1 MSEYKITCCST
12 ADMPAA
18 YFEERKIPYVCFHYR
33 MDGVEYPD
41 DLGKTMPFA
50 EFYDRISK
58 GAEPTTAQVNA
69 QQYMDFFE
77 PILKEGKD
85 ILHFTLSGGISGS
98 VNSANIAKTQLEEKY
113 PDRKVIVIDSLEAS
127 SGFGMLVD
135 AALDKQE
142 EGLSLEE
149 NAAWAEENKNRL
161 HHWFF
166 STDLTS
172 FIRGGRISKV
182 SGFVGQALNICPL
195 MNVNSE
201 GKLIPRNKYRGKKQ
215 VIREM
220 VKRMEEHAQ
229 GGLSYNGKCFMSCS
243 ACEEDARKVADI
255 IEEKFPNLNGKVVIN
270 SIGTVI
276 GSHTGPGTVA
286 LFFWGMRE
294 QFRKVIRRKV
304 KHDETNITGYGSWN
318 CQYYSGS
325 QRWNHDGCHGAV

>member
-1 MSEYKITCCST
+1 MFIFLEVRRMIVMSEYKITCCST
-12 ADMPAA
+12 ADMPAS
-18 YFEERKIPYVCFHYR
+18 YFEERNLPYVCFQYR

-98 VNSANIAKTQLEEKY
+98 VNSANIAKTQMEEKY
-113 PDRKVIVIDSLEAS
+113 PERKIIVIDSLAAS

-149 NAAWAEENKNRL
+149 NAAWAEENKNKL

-172 FIRGGRISKV
+172 FFRGGRISKV

-195 MNVNSE
+195 MNVNAE

-220 VKRMEEHAQ
+220 VKRMEQHAQ
-229 GGLSYNGKCFMSCS
+229 GGLEYSGKCFMSCS
-243 ACEEDARKVADI
+243 ACEEDARKVADM
-255 IEEKFPNLNGKVVIN
+255 IEEKFPNLNGKVRIN

-276 GSHTGPGTVA
+276 GAHTGPGTVA
-286 LFFWGMRE
+286 LFFWGDERE
-294 QFRKVIRRKV
+294 I
-304 KHDETNITGYGSWN
+304 
-318 CQYYSGS
+318 
-325 QRWNHDGCHGAV
+325 

>member
-98 VNSANIAKTQLEEKY
+98 VNSANIAKTQMEEKY
-113 PDRKVIVIDSLEAS
+113 PDRKVIVIDSLAAS

-149 NAAWAEENKNRL
+149 NAAWAEENKNKL

-243 ACEEDARKVADI
+243 ACEEDARKVADM

-286 LFFWGMRE
+286 LFFWG
-294 QFRKVIRRKV
+294 
-304 KHDETNITGYGSWN
+304 DERTI
-318 CQYYSGS
+318 
-325 QRWNHDGCHGAV
+325 

>member
-113 PDRKVIVIDSLEAS
+113 PDRKVIVIDSLAAS

-220 VKRMEEHAQ
+220 VKRMAEHAQ

-286 LFFWGMRE
+286 LFFWG
-294 QFRKVIRRKV
+294 
-304 KHDETNITGYGSWN
+304 DERTI
-318 CQYYSGS
+318 
-325 QRWNHDGCHGAV
+325 

>member
-1 MSEYKITCCST
+1 MFIFLEVRRMIVMSEYKITCCST
-12 ADMPAA
+12 ADMPAS
-18 YFEERKIPYVCFHYR
+18 YFEERNLPYVCFQYR

-98 VNSANIAKTQLEEKY
+98 VNSANIAKTQMEEKY
-113 PDRKVIVIDSLEAS
+113 PERKIIVIDSLAAS

-149 NAAWAEENKNRL
+149 NAAWAEENKNKL

-195 MNVNSE
+195 MNVNAE

-220 VKRMEEHAQ
+220 VKRMEQHAQ
-229 GGLSYNGKCFMSCS
+229 GGLEYSGKCFMSCS
-243 ACEEDARKVADI
+243 ACEEDARKVADM
-255 IEEKFPNLNGKVVIN
+255 IEEKFPNLNGKVRIN

-276 GSHTGPGTVA
+276 GAHTGPGTVA
-286 LFFWGMRE
+286 LFFWGDERE
-294 QFRKVIRRKV
+294 I
-304 KHDETNITGYGSWN
+304 
-318 CQYYSGS
+318 
-325 QRWNHDGCHGAV
+325 

>member
-113 PDRKVIVIDSLEAS
+113 PDRKVIVIDSLAAS

-286 LFFWGMRE
+286 LFLWG
-294 QFRKVIRRKV
+294 
-304 KHDETNITGYGSWN
+304 DERTI
-318 CQYYSGS
+318 
-325 QRWNHDGCHGAV
+325 

>member
-12 ADMPAA
+12 ADMPAS
-18 YFEERKIPYVCFHYR
+18 YFEERDLPYVCFQYR

-98 VNSANIAKTQLEEKY
+98 VNSANIAKTQMEEKY
-113 PDRKVIVIDSLEAS
+113 PERKIIVIDSLAAS

-149 NAAWAEENKNRL
+149 NAAWAEENKNKL

-182 SGFVGQALNICPL
+182 SGLVGQALNICPL

-220 VKRMEEHAQ
+220 VKRMEQHAQ

-243 ACEEDARKVADI
+243 ACEEDARKVADM
-255 IEEKFPNLNGKVVIN
+255 IEEKFPNLNGKVRIN

-276 GSHTGPGTVA
+276 GAHTGPGTVA
-286 LFFWGMRE
+286 LFFWGDERE
-294 QFRKVIRRKV
+294 I
-304 KHDETNITGYGSWN
+304 
-318 CQYYSGS
+318 
-325 QRWNHDGCHGAV
+325 

>member
-77 PILKEGKD
+77 PILKEGND

-98 VNSANIAKTQLEEKY
+98 VNSANIAKTQMEEKY
-113 PDRKVIVIDSLEAS
+113 PDRKVIVIDSLAAS

-149 NAAWAEENKNRL
+149 NAAWAEENKNKL

-286 LFFWGMRE
+286 LFFWG
-294 QFRKVIRRKV
+294 
-304 KHDETNITGYGSWN
+304 DERTI
-318 CQYYSGS
+318 
-325 QRWNHDGCHGAV
+325 

>member
-12 ADMPAA
+12 ADMPAS
-18 YFEERKIPYVCFHYR
+18 YFEERNLPYVCFQYR

-98 VNSANIAKTQLEEKY
+98 VNSANIAKTQMEEKY
-113 PDRKVIVIDSLEAS
+113 PERKIIVIDSLAAS

-149 NAAWAEENKNRL
+149 NAAWAEENKNKL

-195 MNVNSE
+195 MNVNAE

-220 VKRMEEHAQ
+220 VKRMEQHAQ
-229 GGLSYNGKCFMSCS
+229 GGLEYSGKCFMSCS
-243 ACEEDARKVADI
+243 ACEEDARKVADM
-255 IEEKFPNLNGKVVIN
+255 IEEKFPNLNGKVRIN
-270 SIGTVI
+270 NIGTVI
-276 GSHTGPGTVA
+276 GAHTGPGTVA
-286 LFFWGMRE
+286 LFFWGDERE
-294 QFRKVIRRKV
+294 I
-304 KHDETNITGYGSWN
+304 
-318 CQYYSGS
+318 
-325 QRWNHDGCHGAV
+325 

>member
-113 PDRKVIVIDSLEAS
+113 PDRKVIVIDSLAAS

-286 LFFWGMRE
+286 LFFWG
-294 QFRKVIRRKV
+294 
-304 KHDETNITGYGSWN
+304 DERTI
-318 CQYYSGS
+318 
-325 QRWNHDGCHGAV
+325 

>member
-1 MSEYKITCCST
+1 MFIFLEVRRMIVMSEYKITCCST
-12 ADMPAA
+12 ADMPAS
-18 YFEERKIPYVCFHYR
+18 YFEERNLPYVCFQYR

-98 VNSANIAKTQLEEKY
+98 VNSANIAKTQMEEKY
-113 PDRKVIVIDSLEAS
+113 PERKIIVIDSLAAS

-149 NAAWAEENKNRL
+149 NAAWVEENKNKL

-195 MNVNSE
+195 MNVNAE

-220 VKRMEEHAQ
+220 VKRMEQHAQ
-229 GGLSYNGKCFMSCS
+229 GGLEYSGKCFMSCS
-243 ACEEDARKVADI
+243 ACEEDARKVADM
-255 IEEKFPNLNGKVVIN
+255 IEEKFPNLNGKVRIN

-276 GSHTGPGTVA
+276 GAHTGPGTVA
-286 LFFWGMRE
+286 LFFWGDERE
-294 QFRKVIRRKV
+294 I
-304 KHDETNITGYGSWN
+304 
-318 CQYYSGS
+318 
-325 QRWNHDGCHGAV
+325 

>member
-12 ADMPAA
+12 ADMPAS
-18 YFEERKIPYVCFHYR
+18 YFEERDLPYVCFQYR

-98 VNSANIAKTQLEEKY
+98 VNSANIPE
-113 PDRKVIVIDSLEAS
+113 RKIIVIDSLAAS

-149 NAAWAEENKNRL
+149 NAAWAEENKNKL

-182 SGFVGQALNICPL
+182 SGLVGQALNICPL

-220 VKRMEEHAQ
+220 VKRMEQHAQ

-243 ACEEDARKVADI
+243 ACEEDARKVADM
-255 IEEKFPNLNGKVVIN
+255 IEEKFPNLNGKVRIN

-276 GSHTGPGTVA
+276 GAHTGPGTVA
-286 LFFWGMRE
+286 LFFWGDERE
-294 QFRKVIRRKV
+294 I
-304 KHDETNITGYGSWN
+304 
-318 CQYYSGS
+318 
-325 QRWNHDGCHGAV
+325 

>member
-113 PDRKVIVIDSLEAS
+113 PDRKVIVIDSLAAS

-135 AALDKQE
+135 VALDKQE

-286 LFFWGMRE
+286 LFFWG
-294 QFRKVIRRKV
+294 
-304 KHDETNITGYGSWN
+304 DERTI
-318 CQYYSGS
+318 
-325 QRWNHDGCHGAV
+325 

>member
-41 DLGKTMPFA
+41 DLGKTMPFS

-113 PDRKVIVIDSLEAS
+113 PDRKVIVIDSLAAS

-286 LFFWGMRE
+286 LFFWG
-294 QFRKVIRRKV
+294 
-304 KHDETNITGYGSWN
+304 DERTI
-318 CQYYSGS
+318 
-325 QRWNHDGCHGAV
+325 

>member
-12 ADMPAA
+12 ADMPAS
-18 YFEERKIPYVCFHYR
+18 YFEERKLPYVCFQYR
-33 MDGVEYPD
+33 MDEVEYPD

-98 VNSANIAKTQLEEKY
+98 VNSANIAKTQMEEKY
-113 PDRKVIVIDSLEAS
+113 PERKIVVIDSLAAS

-149 NAAWAEENKNRL
+149 NAAWAEENKNKL

-195 MNVNSE
+195 MNVNAE

-220 VKRMEEHAQ
+220 VKRMEQHAQ
-229 GGLSYNGKCFMSCS
+229 GGLEYSGKCFMSCS
-243 ACEEDARKVADI
+243 ACEEDARKVADM
-255 IEEKFPNLNGKVVIN
+255 IEEKFPNLNGKVRIN

-276 GSHTGPGTVA
+276 GAHTGPGTVA
-286 LFFWGMRE
+286 LFFWGDERE
-294 QFRKVIRRKV
+294 I
-304 KHDETNITGYGSWN
+304 
-318 CQYYSGS
+318 
-325 QRWNHDGCHGAV
+325 

>member
-50 EFYDRISK
+50 EFYDLISK

-113 PDRKVIVIDSLEAS
+113 PDRKVIVIDSLAAS

-286 LFFWGMRE
+286 LFFWG
-294 QFRKVIRRKV
+294 
-304 KHDETNITGYGSWN
+304 DERTI
-318 CQYYSGS
+318 
-325 QRWNHDGCHGAV
+325 

>member
-12 ADMPAA
+12 ADMPAS
-18 YFEERKIPYVCFHYR
+18 YFEERDLPYVCFQYR

-98 VNSANIAKTQLEEKY
+98 VNSANIAKTQMEEKY
-113 PDRKVIVIDSLEAS
+113 PERKIIVIDSLAAS

-149 NAAWAEENKNRL
+149 NAAWAEENKNKL

-182 SGFVGQALNICPL
+182 SGLVGQALNICPL

-215 VIREM
+215 VIREI
-220 VKRMEEHAQ
+220 VKRMEQHAQ

-243 ACEEDARKVADI
+243 ACEEDARKVADM
-255 IEEKFPNLNGKVVIN
+255 IEEKFPNLNGKVRIN

-276 GSHTGPGTVA
+276 GAHTGPGTVA
-286 LFFWGMRE
+286 LFFWGDERE
-294 QFRKVIRRKV
+294 I
-304 KHDETNITGYGSWN
+304 
-318 CQYYSGS
+318 
-325 QRWNHDGCHGAV
+325 

>member
-113 PDRKVIVIDSLEAS
+113 PDRKVIVIDSLAAS

-135 AALDKQE
+135 AVLDKQE

-286 LFFWGMRE
+286 LFFWG
-294 QFRKVIRRKV
+294 
-304 KHDETNITGYGSWN
+304 DERTI
-318 CQYYSGS
+318 
-325 QRWNHDGCHGAV
+325 

>member
-1 MSEYKITCCST
+1 MFIFLEVRRMIVMSEYKITCCST
-12 ADMPAA
+12 ADMPAS
-18 YFEERKIPYVCFHYR
+18 YFEERKLPYVCFQYR
-33 MDGVEYPD
+33 MDEVEYPD

-98 VNSANIAKTQLEEKY
+98 VNSANIAKTQMEEKY
-113 PDRKVIVIDSLEAS
+113 PERKIVVIDSLAAS

-149 NAAWAEENKNRL
+149 NAAWAEENKNKL

-195 MNVNSE
+195 MNVNAE

-220 VKRMEEHAQ
+220 VKRMEQHAQ
-229 GGLSYNGKCFMSCS
+229 GGLEYSGKCFMSCS
-243 ACEEDARKVADI
+243 ACEEDARKVADM
-255 IEEKFPNLNGKVVIN
+255 IEEKFPNLNGKVRIN

-276 GSHTGPGTVA
+276 GAHTGPGTVA
-286 LFFWGMRE
+286 LFFWGDERE
-294 QFRKVIRRKV
+294 I
-304 KHDETNITGYGSWN
+304 
-318 CQYYSGS
+318 
-325 QRWNHDGCHGAV
+325 

>member
-113 PDRKVIVIDSLEAS
+113 PDRKVIVIDSLAAS

-255 IEEKFPNLNGKVVIN
+255 IEEKFPNLNGKVVSN

-286 LFFWGMRE
+286 LFFWG
-294 QFRKVIRRKV
+294 
-304 KHDETNITGYGSWN
+304 DERTI
-318 CQYYSGS
+318 
-325 QRWNHDGCHGAV
+325 

>member
-12 ADMPAA
+12 ADMPAS
-18 YFEERKIPYVCFHYR
+18 YFEERNLPYVCFQYR

-98 VNSANIAKTQLEEKY
+98 VNSANIARTQMEEKY
-113 PDRKVIVIDSLEAS
+113 PERKIIVIDSLAAS

-149 NAAWAEENKNRL
+149 NAAWAEENKNKL

-195 MNVNSE
+195 MNVNAE

-243 ACEEDARKVADI
+243 ACEEDARKVADM
-255 IEEKFPNLNGKVVIN
+255 IEEKFPNLNGKVRIN

-276 GSHTGPGTVA
+276 GAHTGPGTVA
-286 LFFWGMRE
+286 LFFWGDERE
-294 QFRKVIRRKV
+294 I
-304 KHDETNITGYGSWN
+304 
-318 CQYYSGS
+318 
-325 QRWNHDGCHGAV
+325 

>member
-12 ADMPAA
+12 ADMPAS
-18 YFEERKIPYVCFHYR
+18 YFEERNLPYVCFQYR

-98 VNSANIAKTQLEEKY
+98 VNSANIAKTQMEEKY
-113 PDRKVIVIDSLEAS
+113 PERKIIVIDSLAAS

-149 NAAWAEENKNRL
+149 NAAWAEENKNKL

-195 MNVNSE
+195 MNVNAE

-243 ACEEDARKVADI
+243 ACEEDARKVADM
-255 IEEKFPNLNGKVVIN
+255 IEEKFPNLNGKVRIN

-276 GSHTGPGTVA
+276 GAHTGPGTVA
-286 LFFWGMRE
+286 LFSGEMRE
-294 QFRKVIRRKV
+294 KFRTSTRRRV
-304 KHDETNITGYGSWN
+304 KK
-318 CQYYSGS
+318 
-325 QRWNHDGCHGAV
+325 

>member
-113 PDRKVIVIDSLEAS
+113 PDRKVIVIDSLAAS

-276 GSHTGPGTVA
+276 GSHTGPGAVA
-286 LFFWGMRE
+286 LFFWG
-294 QFRKVIRRKV
+294 
-304 KHDETNITGYGSWN
+304 DERTI
-318 CQYYSGS
+318 
-325 QRWNHDGCHGAV
+325 

>member
-1 MSEYKITCCST
+1 MREYQITCCST
-12 ADMPAA
+12 ADMTAA

-98 VNSANIAKTQLEEKY
+98 VNSANIAKTQMEEKY
-113 PDRKVIVIDSLEAS
+113 PDRKVIVIDSLAAS

-135 AALDKQE
+135 AALDKQA

-149 NAAWAEENKNRL
+149 NAAWAEENKNKL

-286 LFFWGMRE
+286 LFFWG
-294 QFRKVIRRKV
+294 
-304 KHDETNITGYGSWN
+304 DERTI
-318 CQYYSGS
+318 
-325 QRWNHDGCHGAV
+325 

>member
-98 VNSANIAKTQLEEKY
+98 VNSANIAKTQMEEKY
-113 PDRKVIVIDSLEAS
+113 PDRKVIVIDSLAAS

-135 AALDKQE
+135 AALDKQV

-286 LFFWGMRE
+286 LFFWG
-294 QFRKVIRRKV
+294 
-304 KHDETNITGYGSWN
+304 DERTI
-318 CQYYSGS
+318 
-325 QRWNHDGCHGAV
+325 

>member
-12 ADMPAA
+12 ADMPAS
-18 YFEERKIPYVCFHYR
+18 YFEERKIPYVCFQYR

-98 VNSANIAKTQLEEKY
+98 VNSANIAKTQMEEKY
-113 PDRKVIVIDSLEAS
+113 PERKIIVIDSLAAS
-127 SGFGMLVD
+127 SGFGMIVD

-149 NAAWAEENKNRL
+149 NAAWAEENKNKL

-201 GKLIPRNKYRGKKQ
+201 GKLILRNKYRGKKQ

-220 VKRMEEHAQ
+220 VKRMEQHAQ
-229 GGLSYNGKCFMSCS
+229 GGLEYSGKCFMSCS
-243 ACEEDARKVADI
+243 ACEEDARKVADM
-255 IEEKFPNLNGKVVIN
+255 IEEKFPNLNGKVRIN

-276 GSHTGPGTVA
+276 GAHTGPGTVA
-286 LFFWGMRE
+286 LFFWGDERE
-294 QFRKVIRRKV
+294 I
-304 KHDETNITGYGSWN
+304 
-318 CQYYSGS
+318 
-325 QRWNHDGCHGAV
+325 

>member
-12 ADMPAA
+12 ADMPAS
-18 YFEERKIPYVCFHYR
+18 YFEERKIPYICFQYR

-58 GAEPTTAQVNA
+58 GAEPTTAQINA

-98 VNSANIAKTQLEEKY
+98 VNSANIAKTQMEEKY
-113 PDRKVIVIDSLEAS
+113 PERKIIVIDSLAAS

-149 NAAWAEENKNRL
+149 NAAWAEENKNKL

-220 VKRMEEHAQ
+220 VKRMEQHAQ

-243 ACEEDARKVADI
+243 ACEEDARKVADV
-255 IEEKFPNLNGKVVIN
+255 IEEKFPNLNGKVMIN

-276 GSHTGPGTVA
+276 GAHTGPGTVA
-286 LFFWGMRE
+286 LFFWGDERE
-294 QFRKVIRRKV
+294 L
-304 KHDETNITGYGSWN
+304 
-318 CQYYSGS
+318 
-325 QRWNHDGCHGAV
+325 

>member
-12 ADMPAA
+12 ADMPAS
-18 YFEERKIPYVCFHYR
+18 YFEERKIPYVCFQYR

-98 VNSANIAKTQLEEKY
+98 VNSANIAKTQMEEKY
-113 PDRKVIVIDSLEAS
+113 PERKIIVIDSLAAS

-149 NAAWAEENKNRL
+149 NAAWAEENKNKL

-220 VKRMEEHAQ
+220 VKRMEQHAQ
-229 GGLSYNGKCFMSCS
+229 GGLSYSGKCFMSCS
-243 ACEEDARKVADI
+243 ACEEDARKVADML
-255 IEEKFPNLNGKVVIN
+255 EEKFPNLNGKVRIN

-276 GSHTGPGTVA
+276 GAHTGPGTVA
-286 LFFWGMRE
+286 LFFWGDERE
-294 QFRKVIRRKV
+294 I
-304 KHDETNITGYGSWN
+304 
-318 CQYYSGS
+318 
-325 QRWNHDGCHGAV
+325 

>member
-113 PDRKVIVIDSLEAS
+113 PDRKVIVIDSLAAS

-135 AALDKQE
+135 AALDKQV

-286 LFFWGMRE
+286 LFFWG
-294 QFRKVIRRKV
+294 
-304 KHDETNITGYGSWN
+304 DERTI
-318 CQYYSGS
+318 
-325 QRWNHDGCHGAV
+325 

>member
-1 MSEYKITCCST
+1 MSEYKITCCAT
-12 ADMPAA
+12 ADMPAS
-18 YFEERKIPYVCFHYR
+18 YFEERNLPYVCFQYR

-98 VNSANIAKTQLEEKY
+98 VNSANIAKTQMEEKY
-113 PDRKVIVIDSLEAS
+113 PERKIIVIDSLAAS

-149 NAAWAEENKNRL
+149 NAAWAEENKNKL

-195 MNVNSE
+195 MNVNAE

-243 ACEEDARKVADI
+243 ACEEDARKVADM
-255 IEEKFPNLNGKVVIN
+255 IEEKFPNLNGKVRIN

-276 GSHTGPGTVA
+276 GAHTGPGTVA
-286 LFFWGMRE
+286 LFFWGDERE
-294 QFRKVIRRKV
+294 I
-304 KHDETNITGYGSWN
+304 
-318 CQYYSGS
+318 
-325 QRWNHDGCHGAV
+325 